1 MHHLATIRTVARR
14 LRARGVP
21 PALADD
27 AAASAWLAAW
37 ERGGAMN
44 VRHLALA
51 ARRLTIPG
59 RGGAS
64 RAVVGLPVMDQAPDE
79 PRGRDVCLA
88 LDDLIDAATVA
99 GSSTAAALEA
109 LRRAGCSLA
118 DIGDACGVSGEAVRK
133 WAAGAEPT
141 PAARRRLMDAAASL
155 AH

>member
-64 RAVVGLPVMDQAPDE
+64 RAVVGLPVVDE
-79 PRGRDVCLA
+79 PHEPSGRNVCPA

-99 GSSTAAALEA
+99 GSSTADALEA

-133 WAAGAEPT
+133 WAAGAEPA